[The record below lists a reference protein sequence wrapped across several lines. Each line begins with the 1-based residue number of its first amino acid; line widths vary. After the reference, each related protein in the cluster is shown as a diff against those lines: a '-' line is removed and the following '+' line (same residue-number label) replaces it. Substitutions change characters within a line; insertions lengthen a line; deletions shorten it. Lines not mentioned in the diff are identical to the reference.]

1 VRAREL
7 APSLAR
13 DFEEGIDLDDLC
25 CHIQL
30 LLYPELLVLN
40 YQLEAR
46 RTAAAAAASQLLQHQ
61 PPLHM
66 SLEAQQERIQN
77 HRSLS

>member
-7 APSLAR
+7 APSLAK

-30 LLYPELLVLN
+30 LLSPELLVLN

-46 RTAAAAAASQLLQHQ
+46 RTAAASQLLQHQ
-61 PPLHM
+61 PLHM

-77 HRSLS
+77 HTSLS

>member
-7 APSLAR
+7 ALSLAK

-25 CHIQL
+25 CHIEL
-30 LLYPELLVLN
+30 LLSPELLVLN

-46 RTAAAAAASQLLQHQ
+46 RTAAAAASQLLQHQ
-61 PPLHM
+61 PLHM

-77 HRSLS
+77 HTSLS